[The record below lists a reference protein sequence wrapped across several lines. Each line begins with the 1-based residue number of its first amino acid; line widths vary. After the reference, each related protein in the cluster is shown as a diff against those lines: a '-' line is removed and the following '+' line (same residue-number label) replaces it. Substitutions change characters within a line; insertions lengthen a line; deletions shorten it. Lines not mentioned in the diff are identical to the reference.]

1 VSNLLFEFIREELKF
16 IKHAKGGA
24 RYKSTGAS
32 GLFICNVLTTI
43 FQQLSLYSVQ

>member
-32 GLFICNVLTTI
+32 GFFSNLVYIASNEEVIGEL
-43 FQQLSLYSVQ
+43 